1 MFLCLR
7 ENYHYLSGMLIGTE
21 LKDLS
26 GTNCSKVTIVSDE
39 KLLPLYSM
47 ALEHLGLKK
56 GQSSIYKANV
66 LIKSAHGKEF

>member
-1 MFLCLR
+1 
-7 ENYHYLSGMLIGTE
+7 MLIGTE

-56 GQSSIYKANV
+56 NISQLSTAKA